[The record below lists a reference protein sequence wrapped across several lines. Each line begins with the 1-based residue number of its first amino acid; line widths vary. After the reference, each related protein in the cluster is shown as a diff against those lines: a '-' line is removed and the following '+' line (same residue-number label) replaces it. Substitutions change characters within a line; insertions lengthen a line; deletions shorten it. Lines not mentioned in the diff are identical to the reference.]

1 MYLFDYNYKLLD
13 FKDILKIKKI
23 LKLKDLYILDYGC
36 GKGIWEKNQ
45 LKKIKGLTLYDV
57 NNELMPILF
66 QKYGNNK
73 NVDINFNKKVIFKK
87 KTNLIILS
95 SVIQYMSNS
104 QIKNFLRN
112 VKKKYRNKKILIFL
126 NDHPLQFRIIELILL
141 PFINLKKFF
150 ESFKLIFKIRYM
162 NTSYFTHNIYRNNYI
177 MKNFF
182 IRDLGYIQDMKYLR
196 KKYLLIL
203 KND

>member
-23 LKLKDLYILDYGC
+23 LRLKDLYILDYGC

-45 LKKIKGLTLYDV
+45 LKRIKRLTLYDV
-57 NNELMPILF
+57 NNELMQILF

-73 NVDINFNKKVIFKK
+73 NVDINFKKKNIFKK

-104 QIKNFLRN
+104 QIENFLRN
-112 VKKKYRNKKILIFL
+112 VKKKYKNKKISIFL

-162 NTSYFTHNIYRNNYI
+162 NLSYFTHNIYRNNYI
-177 MKNFF
+177 KKNFF
-182 IRDLGYIQDMKYLR
+182 IRDLEYIQDMKYLR

>member
-23 LKLKDLYILDYGC
+23 LRLKDLYILDYGC

-45 LKKIKGLTLYDV
+45 LKRIKRLTLYDV
-57 NNELMPILF
+57 NNELMQILF

-73 NVDINFNKKVIFKK
+73 NVDINFKKKNIFKK

>member
-23 LKLKDLYILDYGC
+23 LNLKDLYILDYGC

-45 LKKIKGLTLYDV
+45 LKKIKKLILYDV
-57 NNELMPILF
+57 NAELMPILF
-66 QKYGNNK
+66 KKYRYNK
-73 NVDINFNKKVIFKK
+73 NVNINFKK
-87 KTNLIILS
+87 KILFQKKINLVILS

-104 QIKNFLRN
+104 QIENFL
-112 VKKKYRNKKILIFL
+112 KKIKKRYKNKELSIFI

-141 PFINLKKFF
+141 PFMNLKKFF
-150 ESFKLIFKIRYM
+150 ESLKLIFKIEYI
-162 NTSYFTHNIYRNNYI
+162 NTSYFKHNIYGNNYI
-177 MKNFF
+177 KKNFF